1 MAESIGKRDGQGEG
15 RERIRDRLRKYL
27 EIAMDDSL
35 LVHVV
40 DGLEDLS
47 HQIGRILFRVRSF
60 LHDTIEQF
68 ATCHSALIN
77 DG

>member
-1 MAESIGKRDGQGEG
+1 MAG
-15 RERIRDRLRKYL
+15 RERGYDKTECVYL

-60 LHDTIEQF
+60 LHDAIEEF
-68 ATCHSALIN
+68 ATCHSALI
-77 DG
+77 